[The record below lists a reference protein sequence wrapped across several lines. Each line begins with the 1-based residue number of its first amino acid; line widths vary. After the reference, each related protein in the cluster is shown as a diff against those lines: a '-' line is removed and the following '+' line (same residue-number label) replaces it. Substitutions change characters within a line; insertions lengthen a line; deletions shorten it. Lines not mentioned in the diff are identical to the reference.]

1 MTTRLEPIK
10 KALGIYRH
18 YFALLAQHPMILASL
33 LVISLLAS
41 ISEVMGVSL
50 LIPLLQDV
58 QSEGG
63 SLSDLPVLG
72 YLGKLASNMTLVGRM
87 RFVAVALVVIFV
99 TRGIF
104 IFGARLLSLLLQ
116 IAIERDLS
124 KKVFNQILDLELRF
138 FHKERIGNVFTIL
151 TNYTRIAGGSANL
164 AARSVIDMFFLL
176 MYAAMVCLLS
186 WQLSLIAVAMLLIS
200 FFLIRKPILTR
211 ISQAGVDVTRATAKL
226 NSVGIETLSLSAIK
240 LIHLFCRE
248 KRSNALF
255 NGTLQEYLRHVFRSS
270 RLSYLVGPI
279 LSILNAVIIAT
290 LLVMSTFLL
299 KGHVAS
305 WIGLMVLFLVIMY
318 RLQNPV
324 TQLNEAYAALTN
336 QYPALKSVLCFLRRK
351 DKPYLANGDQ
361 KIRGIRSW
369 VAFEDVT
376 FRYGPDGT
384 PALENVSVEIPKG
397 KITAVVGPS
406 GAGKTTLVDLVARL
420 FDPQQGR
427 ITVDGVD
434 IRDLDITSW
443 RALLGVVSQET
454 FLFNDSVGTNLRF
467 AKEEATEAEIQH
479 AAKLANAHDFIV
491 ALPQGYE
498 TLLGDRGVRLSGG
511 QRQRIGIARA
521 LLADP
526 QLLILDEATSS
537 VDTET
542 ELQIQQAIER
552 VSRGRTVLAI
562 AHRLSTIRKADNI
575 IVLDESRVVEQG
587 NHDALMQQRGRYW
600 KLVQMQDLGNL
611 QSDVEIHIG
620 E

>member
-10 KALGIYRH
+10 KALGIYRY

-41 ISEVMGVSL
+41 ITEVMGVSL

-104 IFGARLLSLLLQ
+104 IFGAHLLSLLLQ

-138 FHKERIGNVFTIL
+138 FHKERVGNVFTIL

-164 AARSVIDMFFLL
+164 TARSVIDMFFLL

-270 RLSYLVGPI
+270 RLSSLVGPI

-290 LLVMSTFLL
+290 LLTMSTFLL

-318 RLQNPV
+318 R
-324 TQLNEAYAALTN
+324 
-336 QYPALKSVLCFLRRK
+336 K
-351 DKPYLANGDQ
+351 
-361 KIRGIRSW
+361 
-369 VAFEDVT
+369 
-376 FRYGPDGT
+376 
-384 PALENVSVEIPKG
+384 
-397 KITAVVGPS
+397 
-406 GAGKTTLVDLVARL
+406 
-420 FDPQQGR
+420 
-427 ITVDGVD
+427 
-434 IRDLDITSW
+434 
-443 RALLGVVSQET
+443 
-454 FLFNDSVGTNLRF
+454 
-467 AKEEATEAEIQH
+467 
-479 AAKLANAHDFIV
+479 
-491 ALPQGYE
+491 
-498 TLLGDRGVRLSGG
+498 TLLRS
-511 QRQRIGIARA
+511 
-521 LLADP
+521 
-526 QLLILDEATSS
+526 
-537 VDTET
+537 
-542 ELQIQQAIER
+542 
-552 VSRGRTVLAI
+552 
-562 AHRLSTIRKADNI
+562 
-575 IVLDESRVVEQG
+575 
-587 NHDALMQQRGRYW
+587 
-600 KLVQMQDLGNL
+600 
-611 QSDVEIHIG
+611 
-620 E
+620 